1 MIVRNCLV
9 WIQAIT
15 VKVTSLKF
23 IVKIC
28 SMANQVWCLFSFQ
41 SSSGILEVSPLYTA
55 ERQVIVCP
63 GHRNGSV
70 MIYDM
75 NGIRP
80 NASSTPISINAHKSE
95 LACIS
100 LNINGRSIRELK

>member
-1 MIVRNCLV
+1 M
-9 WIQAIT
+9 T
-15 VKVTSLKF
+15 
-23 IVKIC
+23 
-28 SMANQVWCLFSFQ
+28 NQFESYAFQ
-41 SSSGILEVSPLYTA
+41 IGILEVSPLYTA

-75 NGIRP
+75 NAIKP
-80 NASSTPISINAHKSE
+80 NASSTPISINAHNNE

-100 LNINGRSIRELK
+100 LNINGKQSPDHNDDSPELF